1 MWGEILDDDSY
12 EWFVEHGGMTRANGQ
27 IFRDKML
34 GRTYTADPMEIY
46 RGFRGRDPSAEAIK
60 RERGLE

>member
-1 MWGEILDDDSY
+1 MWGEILDDDAY

-27 IFRDKML
+27 TYREKMYAP
-34 GRTYTADPMEIY
+34 GYTADPMDIY
-46 RGFRGRDPSAEAIK
+46 RNFRGRNPSAEAIK